1 MVISYRRAAFA
12 YGAFNVEYSYVI
24 TLGISSRYVSSCG
37 GQSSFAYAFKRLSD
51 TCNTGTHQVYDKYHY
66 EGNYKKDLE
75 P

>member
-12 YGAFNVEYSYVI
+12 YGAFNVKYSYVI
-24 TLGISSRYVSSCG
+24 SLGISSRYVSSG
-37 GQSSFAYAFKRLSD
+37 SGQSSFAYAFYRFTD
-51 TCNTGTHQVYDKYHY
+51 TGNAGTHQVYDKYHY